1 MARVVLVMAV
11 PQNVIALVYDYDQT
25 LSPRYMQDDVLFPQ
39 FGIDPAQFWKKCN
52 TLVTEQK
59 WDGELAYMKCL
70 LDYLGMDQVT
80 NARLTELGQGLSFF
94 PGLPDIFVDLPR
106 ACLTPEHEMAG
117 IKIEHYI
124 VSSGLKALL
133 DGSRLQPHVKAIFGC
148 EFGEDAEGRISFPK
162 RTISHTTKTQFLFR
176 INKGMLRYDQ
186 DVNDHMPPELRPI
199 PFENMVY
206 VGDGPTDVPCFT
218 VLNRNG
224 GQAIA
229 VYNPEDQSGKSF
241 RKCYQLCAHA
251 GRVKHIAPADY
262 RRGSHLWLLLSEM
275 VREIADRMLRQRLE
289 ESENGRVAAPTF

>member
-1 MARVVLVMAV
+1 MAV

-39 FGIDPAQFWKKCN
+39 FGIDPVQFWKKCN
-52 TLVTEQK
+52 ALVTEQK

>member
-1 MARVVLVMAV
+1 MAV

-39 FGIDPAQFWKKCN
+39 FGIDPVQFWKKCN
-52 TLVTEQK
+52 ALVTEQK

-70 LDYLGMDQVT
+70 LDYLGMDHVT

-106 ACLTPEHEMAG
+106 QCLTPEHEMAG

-186 DVNDHMPPELRPI
+186 DVNDHMPSELRPI